1 VHLLTLDF
9 ETFWSKDHSLTKMS
23 PISYVM
29 HPETEIISL
38 SACVGRETPVTV
50 FGEEESLR
58 LLQDCK
64 IDDSLAVAHNMSM
77 FDAMLVAWRLKLK
90 PRMWGCTMA
99 MARPLHGRTIGLSLA
114 TLVKHY
120 GIGVKDNTALI
131 QTKGKHLAD
140 FTPDEIAAMRT
151 YNGDDTWQCRELFF
165 RLRPSISNDELWTI
179 DSNIR
184 MLVEDEFVLNVP
196 MLQTALKREQAKK
209 RKTLLLLG
217 DTLGFDTDRPE
228 DELAQQVKD
237 ELMSGP
243 KFAKLLQSLEVEV
256 PMKPSPKDPKKQIPA
271 LAKDDLGFKEL
282 VDSDNELVAAAAAA
296 RLEMKSTLLET
307 RIEAFLEAGAARGGT
322 LPIPAKYY
330 GAHTGRDSGE
340 LYNALN
346 LPRIDRDKD
355 DRVVPK
361 LTNALRLSLGAPKGK
376 VVGVADLSGIE
387 MRVNHT
393 LWKVAYSTALWAAD
407 PRADIYKTTAARY
420 YQIAEADVQKPQRQF
435 GKVQQLACLAG
446 DTLVLTDSGYKSI
459 VNVLTSDRVWDG
471 LAWVSHDGLVA
482 KGTQWTVRR
491 HGLAATTNHGIL
503 TGRGW
508 RAWSEVHKNHSLF
521 QSALSLA
528 TSPSW
533 SGSGKSPTVSGNTGL
548 GCDAS
553 VVGKGQS
560 AGITCAPAEP
570 HAATPAPNAPVAI
583 TPSGTG
589 STLTWSRMTN
599 TVVGYLTAFLRP
611 LRAAIRHAV
620 TKTMSVAASPC
631 THPGARASASF
642 SATSSRSRGGIAP
655 SWIWTGSTMTED
667 TSPATCG
674 LCPAETTRS
683 TGALSAHCPPGWQN
697 SKRKLPVYDLLNCGP
712 RNRFTVWTD
721 AGPLIVHNC
730 GFQVGAKK
738 FKAFARKYNL
748 HLSDQEAEDGVQGWR
763 SITPEIAA
771 PRTGGWARCQQALQY
786 IEARQEF
793 QIDPWGLTHTCREG
807 IVLPDGRLL
816 RYPDL
821 RRQVNEDNGFE
832 EWLYGRGRHTRY
844 IYGGSMDENIVQAL
858 ARIVLMDNVREFH
871 RRTGLHTKLRVYD
884 EAVYLFEKSVAEELL
899 EELLSIMR
907 TPPKWWPELVVWSE
921 GDLAD
926 CYGLAK

>member
-1 VHLLTLDF
+1 MHLLTLDF

-548 GCDAS
+548 G
-553 VVGKGQS
+553 
-560 AGITCAPAEP
+560 
-570 HAATPAPNAPVAI
+570 
-583 TPSGTG
+583 
-589 STLTWSRMTN
+589 
-599 TVVGYLTAFLRP
+599 
-611 LRAAIRHAV
+611 
-620 TKTMSVAASPC
+620 
-631 THPGARASASF
+631 
-642 SATSSRSRGGIAP
+642 
-655 SWIWTGSTMTED
+655 
-667 TSPATCG
+667 
-674 LCPAETTRS
+674 
-683 TGALSAHCPPGWQN
+683 WQN

-748 HLSDQEAEDGVQGWR
+748 HLSDQEAEGGVQGWR

-793 QIDPWGLTHTCREG
+793 QIDPWGLTHTCRKG